1 MKGVS
6 SFGAIIILIVG
17 LAMTGVTIYGF
28 FHSEIFLDDTQ
39 QRNTILGIM
48 IIADVCVL
56 LGAILGIC
64 GLKRGNAFLI
74 CVFQIFVIFFT
85 IVFFGLGI
93 ATEVYPG

>member
-6 SFGAIIILIVG
+6 SFGAILILIVG
-17 LAMTGVTIYGF
+17 LAMTGITIYGF

-48 IIADVCVL
+48 IVADACVL

-74 CVFQIFVIFFT
+74 GVFQIFVIVFM
-85 IVFFGLGI
+85 IVFLTLGI